1 MEVDRVTD
9 QEQVRV
15 PPRYARV
22 NAWVIS
28 RDTEAELRFLASAF
42 GAVETP
48 GSRMLDADGD
58 IGHVEVDLGDS
69 VLMLFDAK
77 PGWSP
82 TPAHLRVY
90 VGDVAGTVERA
101 VAAGSRVVTRP
112 TLLAFGER
120 VARVRDAQGHLWW
133 LHERV
138 EDVPP
143 DELGNR
149 FADPAAQE
157 AMAYVQR
164 SLREELGGDSGGSAA
179 PA

>member
-1 MEVDRVTD
+1 MT
-9 QEQVRV
+9 V
-15 PPRYARV
+15 PPRYTNV

-28 RDTEAELRFLASAF
+28 RDTDAEVRFLSSVF

-69 VLMLFDAK
+69 VIMLFDAK
-77 PGWSP
+77 PGWPS

-90 VGDVAGTVERA
+90 VDDVDAAVERA
-101 VAAGSRVVTRP
+101 VEAAARVVTRP

-120 VARVRDAQGHLWW
+120 VARVRDPQGHLWW
-133 LHERV
+133 VHERV
-138 EDVPP
+138 EDVPV
-143 DELGNR
+143 DELAAR

-164 SLREELGGDSGGSAA
+164 SLREEMEG
-179 PA
+179 